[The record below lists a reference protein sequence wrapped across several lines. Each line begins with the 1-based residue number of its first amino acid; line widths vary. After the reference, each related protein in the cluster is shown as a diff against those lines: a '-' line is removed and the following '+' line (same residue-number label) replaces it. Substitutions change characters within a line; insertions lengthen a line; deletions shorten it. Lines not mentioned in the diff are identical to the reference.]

1 MARCKACG
9 AEIEWIKLKSGKSHP
24 CDAEMVF
31 YKADGGRDRIVTP
44 DGRIIAGTIV
54 TQITGNA
61 SLLRGYSS
69 HFATCPF
76 ADEFRRTK

>member
-9 AEIEWIKLKSGKSHP
+9 AEIEWIRLTSGKMHP
-24 CDAEMVF
+24 CDAEKIF

-44 DGRIIAGTIV
+44 EGEIVAGTIM
-54 TQITGNA
+54 TQITGSVN
-61 SLLRGYSS
+61 LLSGYSS

-76 ADEFRRTK
+76 ADEFRRH